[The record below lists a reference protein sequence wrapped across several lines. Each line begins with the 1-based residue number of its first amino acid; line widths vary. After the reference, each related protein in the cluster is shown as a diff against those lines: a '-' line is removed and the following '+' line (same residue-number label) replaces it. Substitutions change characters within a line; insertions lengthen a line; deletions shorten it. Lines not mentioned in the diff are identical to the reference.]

1 MVLPVLVFVG
11 TACMPLG
18 AYLCRNYHP
27 RVGILIA
34 AVIGTGSTF
43 AASFLTNFW
52 AFLVVFG
59 GGYGVAGGIIYMIP
73 IVAGWEYFPN
83 RKGMVSGVIISGF
96 SCAGLI
102 FNQISTALANPTNA
116 SPIDDYYGKEVYER
130 VPRMLRILTLCWG
143 ALLATGFILITKAP
157 VNAAVQ
163 ERQQQPRGRE
173 ATRSNLSHFFESK
186 TFEKSRDFT
195 GVYLSFVK
203 TA

>member
-1 MVLPVLVFVG
+1 MLVFVG

-27 RVGILIA
+27 RVGILLA

-116 SPIDDYYGKEVYER
+116 SPTDDYYGKEVYER

-143 ALLATGFILITKAP
+143 ALLAAGFILITKAP
-157 VNAAVQ
+157 VNAAV
-163 ERQQQPRGRE
+163 
-173 ATRSNLSHFFESK
+173 
-186 TFEKSRDFT
+186 
-195 GVYLSFVK
+195 
-203 TA
+203 